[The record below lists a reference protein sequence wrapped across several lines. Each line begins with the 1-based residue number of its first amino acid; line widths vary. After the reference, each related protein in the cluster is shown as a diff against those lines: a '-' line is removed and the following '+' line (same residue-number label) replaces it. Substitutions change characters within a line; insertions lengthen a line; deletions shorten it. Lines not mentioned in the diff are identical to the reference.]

1 MNKRVMVFV
10 DKNVVPVF
18 VNNWPEV
25 KEDNERLAKLKQ
37 CALKEWEA
45 KKKQMGKGNNVNNS
59 K

>member
-25 KEDNERLAKLKQ
+25 KEDNERLAKLIQ
-37 CALKEWEA
+37 SALKEWE
-45 KKKQMGKGNNVNNS
+45 GKRN
-59 K
+59 KWERE